1 MFNELLT
8 KVKKV
13 LNQKTEARFPELPS
27 QALYRG
33 LGLQWRPRL
42 LRTTYCPIG
51 PMPYLA
57 LKNLAPV
64 ADEENPD
71 GRQEAEDE
79 DGPVELLVEHRG
91 REEVAEHDDEDDA
104 RDHVHQDL
112 AGVRSFLNKLVPYAA

>member
-1 MFNELLT
+1 
-8 KVKKV
+8 
-13 LNQKTEARFPELPS
+13 
-27 QALYRG
+27 
-33 LGLQWRPRL
+33 
-42 LRTTYCPIG
+42 
-51 PMPYLA
+51 MPYLA